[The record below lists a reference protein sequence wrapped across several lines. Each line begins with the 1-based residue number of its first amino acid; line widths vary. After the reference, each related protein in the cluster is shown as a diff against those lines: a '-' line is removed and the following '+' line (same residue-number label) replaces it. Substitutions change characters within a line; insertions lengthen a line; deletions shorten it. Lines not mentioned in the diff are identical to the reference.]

1 MNKLKSIVDEIS
13 KVVIGKEEVI
23 KTLVVSITAGGHI
36 LLEDIPGV
44 GKTTLALALSKTLG
58 LKYSRVQFTPDVMP
72 SDIVGFNMYN
82 QKSQSFEYVQ
92 GAGICN
98 LFLADEINRTSSKTQ
113 SALLELMEEGKYTV
127 EGITR
132 DLPKPFITI
141 ATQNPFGSAGTQRL
155 PQSQI
160 ERFTVRVSMGYPSPE
175 SEIEILKGS
184 KSNKLDVLNNIIS
197 SNELLEYQKM
207 AENTFVK
214 DNIYAYIVDIVNAT
228 RNNPYVSIGISPRG
242 SIAILKMAKANAVFN
257 DRDYVIQEDVLDII
271 EATAAHRI
279 ELSSEAMAKGLTEKQ
294 VINDIVGNV
303 KLKGW

>member
-1 MNKLKSIVDEIS
+1 
-13 KVVIGKEEVI
+13 
-23 KTLVVSITAGGHI
+23 
-36 LLEDIPGV
+36 
-44 GKTTLALALSKTLG
+44 
-58 LKYSRVQFTPDVMP
+58 
-72 SDIVGFNMYN
+72 
-82 QKSQSFEYVQ
+82 
-92 GAGICN
+92 
-98 LFLADEINRTSSKTQ
+98 
-113 SALLELMEEGKYTV
+113 
-127 EGITR
+127 
-132 DLPKPFITI
+132 
-141 ATQNPFGSAGTQRL
+141 
-155 PQSQI
+155 
-160 ERFTVRVSMGYPSPE
+160 MGYPSPE

-214 DNIYAYIVDIVNAT
+214 DNIYSYIVDIVNAT

-294 VINDIVGNV
+294 VINNIVGNV
-303 KLKGW
+303 KLKG